1 MIENFRLYPDE
12 GIEDFRFDEDVEYLV
27 VNEKD
32 WEQNIIFGFSTT
44 SYAIARIYA
53 REHKDDNWVITCI

>member
-1 MIENFRLYPDE
+1 MSNYRHYPNDSI
-12 GIEDFRFDEDVEYLV
+12 IEDRYDDDIEYLV

-44 SYAIARIYA
+44 SYSIARAYA
-53 REHKDDNWVITCI
+53 REHSDENWVIMCM